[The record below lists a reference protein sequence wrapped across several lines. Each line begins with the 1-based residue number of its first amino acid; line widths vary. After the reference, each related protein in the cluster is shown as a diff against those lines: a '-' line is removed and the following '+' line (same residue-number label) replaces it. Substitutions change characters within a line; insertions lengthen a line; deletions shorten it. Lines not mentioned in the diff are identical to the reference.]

1 MSNSRYSEIESN
13 HYIFSSLQNDQRL
26 NTLATKL
33 ATFRGINEDINQQAV
48 NDDSLLNQLND
59 SFTVMANN
67 LKDSASRLT
76 RTMGMGN
83 GIWKMVGLAL
93 LIFFIIYTL
102 FKLF

>member
-13 HYIFSSLQNDQRL
+13 NDQRL

>member
-1 MSNSRYSEIESN
+1 MSTSRYSEIESN
-13 HYIFSSLQNDQRL
+13 NDQRL
-26 NTLATKL
+26 NTLANKL

-48 NDDSLLNQLND
+48 NDGSLLNQLND
-59 SFTVMANN
+59 SFTIMANN
-67 LKDSASRLT
+67 ITDSASRLT
-76 RTMGMGN
+76 RAMGMGN